1 MEIKQSLCYDAFMN
15 RRNYQREL
23 DRIIQKLGETKPRL
37 LLHCCCGPCSSSV
50 LEYLTQHFELTL
62 LWYNP
67 NIFPQAEYELRYQ
80 VFVKMIEDMG
90 LGDKVHI
97 LKEAWRSEEY
107 YRRIKGNEDAPEGG
121 SRCRECFRLRLEETA
136 KLAAEKGFDWFC
148 TTITLS
154 RQKNAVLLNELGEAA
169 GAEFGAR
176 WLPSDF
182 KKRDGEN
189 RSVELCEQYNVYRQL
204 YCGCEFSLRRRQLV
218 AEELAKE
225 ENNNNI

>member
-1 MEIKQSLCYDAFMN
+1 MAIKVKLCYDAFMN

-23 DRIIQKLGETKPRL
+23 DRLIEKNGEKRPKL

-67 NIFPQAEYELRYQ
+67 NIYPETEFELRYDTL
-80 VFVKMIEDMG
+80 VKLIGDMG
-90 LGDKVHI
+90 LSERVRI
-97 LKEAWRSEEY
+97 IKEPWRNEEY
-107 YRRIKGNEDAPEGG
+107 NARVKGLEDVPEGG
-121 SRCRECFRLRLEETA
+121 SRCRECFRLRLEEAARTA
-136 KLAAEKGFDWFC
+136 KALGFDYFC

-154 RQKNAVLLNELGEAA
+154 RHKNAVLINELGEAV
-169 GAEFGAR
+169 AESQGLC

-189 RSVELCEQYNVYRQL
+189 RSVELCEKYNVYRQL
-204 YCGCEFSLRRRQLV
+204 YCGCEFSLRRR
-218 AEELAKE
+218 E
-225 ENNNNI
+225 ENGKDTEN